1 MIKIINDYGFIYNP
15 YPIILSFEN
24 HCKWK
29 NQERMAEILK
39 NTFGERLYLLPPNY
53 LEYQALPSPNELKNK
68 VLIKDKGMLANLIDF
83 KNTVEDENEIFDEYI
98 VDENEELE
106 IEVKNHNFGTHM
118 NYIKSYHKKR
128 RSSIETLAINS
139 SSQFMKDKDN
149 SFNPFSLNETVP
161 LPPKPSEKPTPK
173 KHLMQRPSSTD
184 KAELEKSLNGE
195 KSADKIL
202 CDKDSSP
209 LPSAMMKTIE
219 EIPSRYKRS
228 PGLLELISLF
238 AIKMKWNVPRSIWNI
253 SSVKETNFQKFSN
266 NKEKEIIDYH
276 KSYLTRIYP
285 TSTRVDSSNFCP
297 LEFFNL
303 GVQMV
308 ALNVQTCDIELLIY
322 LSKFLENGGSSCGYV
337 LKPDFYQK
345 ESKNP
350 KYLMDFRLIKKILI
364 INVLSGQQLGS
375 GDQNNK
381 DPIDPYVEVSLR
393 GIPVDDEENSKI
405 YKTNVIKDNGF
416 NPVFELECQFKIACP
431 ELAFLIFQVFSED
444 QGLIKHKRLGWYSI
458 PFTCIRQGY
467 RLVPLYNDSLNIIEY
482 SCLLCKIEIKDVPA

>member
-1 MIKIINDYGFIYNP
+1 
-15 YPIILSFEN
+15 
-24 HCKWK
+24 
-29 NQERMAEILK
+29 MAEILK
-39 NTFGERLYLLPPNY
+39 NTFGERLYTLPQNY
-53 LEYQALPSPNELKNK
+53 LDYPALPSPNQLKNK
-68 VLIKDKGMLANLIDF
+68 VLIKDKAILSNLMEF
-83 KNTVEDENEIFDEYI
+83 KNTVEEENEIFDEYL
-98 VDENEELE
+98 VEENEELE
-106 IEVKNHNFGTHM
+106 IGVKNHNFDTHM
-118 NYIKSYHKKR
+118 SYVQLAHKKR
-128 RSSIETLAINS
+128 RSSIETLRINS
-139 SSQFMKDKDN
+139 SYQYMKNKDN
-149 SFNPFSLNETVP
+149 SCHQIFENETI
-161 LPPKPSEKPTPK
+161 PPPIKPSEKATPK
-173 KHLMQRPSSTD
+173 KKLVQRPSS
-184 KAELEKSLNGE
+184 EKNEIEKTLSGE
-195 KSADKIL
+195 KSIERNPVE
-202 CDKDSSP
+202 KDAP
-209 LPSAMMKTIE
+209 PPPPAMKAID

-238 AIKMKWNVPRSIWNI
+238 AMKMKWNGPRSIWNI
-253 SSVKETNFQKFSN
+253 SSMKETNFQKFSN

-285 TSTRVDSSNFCP
+285 TSTRVDSSNYCP

-337 LKPDFYQK
+337 LKPEFYLKYSQ
-345 ESKNP
+345 NP
-350 KYLMDFRLIKKILI
+350 KYLKEFRLIKKILVI
-364 INVLSGQQLGS
+364 SILSGQQLGS
-375 GDQNNK
+375 GDQNNYK

-393 GIPVDDEENSKI
+393 GISVDDEENSKI

-416 NPVFELECQFKIACP
+416 NPIFELECQFKIACP

-482 SCLLCKIEIKDVPA
+482 SCLLCKVEIKDVPA